1 MVASAFSRATLAVE
15 ITGNTCRPPQR
26 SLNIIIIVWDLDHG
40 TGHAESMFSDWLV
53 ERLRMVDPPH
63 MNTWGCLAPSE
74 I

>member
-1 MVASAFSRATLAVE
+1 MVDSAFSRETLAVE

-26 SLNIIIIVWDLDHG
+26 SLNIIVWDLDHD
-40 TGHAESMFSDWLV
+40 AEFMFSDWLV

-63 MNTWGCLAPSE
+63 VNTWGCLAPSE